1 MLLILPVLSLIGFEN
16 PFLACCGHGGKYNY
30 NRFEKC
36 GSKKVVNGT
45 EIILAKSCKDP
56 SVRISW
62 DGVHFTEAAN
72 KWIFDKIV
80 DGSFSDPPVSPKFA
94 CNRMII

>member
-1 MLLILPVLSLIGFEN
+1 MYICSMAGFEN

-45 EIILAKSCKDP
+45 EKVLAISCKNP
-56 SVRISW
+56 SKRISW
-62 DGVHFTEAAN
+62 DGTHFTEAAN
-72 KWIFDKIV
+72 RWIFDQIV
-80 DGSFSDPPVSPKFA
+80 DGSFSDPPVSLKFA
-94 CNRMII
+94 CNKMNTSHK